1 MPLLHQVVFAFF
13 YSFAKNNTMF
23 STGQL
28 IFAIFFIVSFT
39 LVIIYS
45 YRMDK
50 QKSKQ
55 YFKGSFWVLVGFLIF
70 VTLLVVLKSI
80 I

>member
-1 MPLLHQVVFAFF
+1 
-13 YSFAKNNTMF
+13 MF

>member
-1 MPLLHQVVFAFF
+1 
-13 YSFAKNNTMF
+13 MF

-39 LVIIYS
+39 LVVIYS

-50 QKSKQ
+50 QKSKH

-70 VTLLVVLKSI
+70 VTLLVGLKSI